1 MLLEGGCG
9 RGQGR
14 ASRVLGGRPAERVP
28 CSSVGVSE
36 GPGGELGLWLEADRL
51 VGSGDWKGAA
61 AAPEPPVHRR
71 PVPMSTWGRGSGG
84 TLPAR
89 GPGFRPPTRTA
100 ALRFGE
106 SRQRLPGAAGWL
118 RGCEGV
124 CARTWGVGGRG
135 PRQTPQKQAWP
146 LQAGPR
152 GPRDPSRVG
161 RPRSREG
168 VLVQNTPQAPAR
180 WPVWAHGLPAHWLR
194 AALPAEPSGV
204 GRGGI

>member
-84 TLPAR
+84 ALPAR

-135 PRQTPQKQAWP
+135 AAPDSSEAGVATAGRAKGSERP
-146 LQAGPR
+146 LSGGKAEVQGGRACPEHPPGPCEVACVGPR
-152 GPRDPSRVG
+152 AAS
-161 RPRSREG
+161 SLAEG
-168 VLVQNTPQAPAR
+168 SSAC
-180 WPVWAHGLPAHWLR
+180 
-194 AALPAEPSGV
+194 
-204 GRGGI
+204 